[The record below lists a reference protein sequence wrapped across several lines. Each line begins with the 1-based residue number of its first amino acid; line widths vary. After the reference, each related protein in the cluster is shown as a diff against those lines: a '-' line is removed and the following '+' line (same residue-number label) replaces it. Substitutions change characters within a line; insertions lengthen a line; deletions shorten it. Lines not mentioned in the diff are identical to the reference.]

1 MSGDFDFLKFIQAAL
16 PIVGFL
22 SPLVIAIVQLLGKFG
37 VSGIW
42 QLACSAGIGLILGV
56 SAMIAQLGVPA
67 DFAGWFSFV
76 VVGLVTGL
84 TASGVYEAVKHAA
97 AKAGT

>member
-1 MSGDFDFLKFIQAAL
+1 MEYDFLGFIQAAL

-22 SPLVIAIVQLLGKFG
+22 TPLVMGFVQLLGKFG

-42 QLACSAGIGLILGV
+42 QLLASALSGLILGV
-56 SAMIAQLGVPA
+56 LAMIAQLGVPA
-67 DFAGWFSFV
+67 DFAGWFGYMI
-76 VVGLVTGL
+76 VGLVTGL

-97 AKAGT
+97 SKS